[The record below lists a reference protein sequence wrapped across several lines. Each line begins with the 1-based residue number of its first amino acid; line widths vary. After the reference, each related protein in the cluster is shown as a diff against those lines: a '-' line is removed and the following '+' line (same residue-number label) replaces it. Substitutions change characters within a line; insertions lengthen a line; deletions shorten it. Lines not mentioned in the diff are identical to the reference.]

1 MPLTLYSFIINRK
14 SGFVKAFLRSRS
26 SSAKQTIL
34 IAATICRRGVA
45 EGALPYARGRFLVE
59 AAIGCEADDSYVSDD
74 LPQLPAL
81 LTSVSNSIA
90 GSVLPPSLGRGGAS
104 LAEGATHLGA
114 TCFFFSF
121 MVYFQYLTL
130 YNRHFKPKM
139 KKWQRSFSTT
149 CHPKSRHL
157 RQIIY
162 NIFIFP
168 YSIFP
173 K

>member
-114 TCFFFSF
+114 TCFFP
-121 MVYFQYLTL
+121 FQGCIPLSCNGDSPL
-130 YNRHFKPKM
+130 DDLLFPV
-139 KKWQRSFSTT
+139 SGV
-149 CHPKSRHL
+149 RHL
-157 RQIIY
+157 ILQWRL
-162 NIFIFP
+162 NTG
-168 YSIFP
+168 
-173 K
+173 